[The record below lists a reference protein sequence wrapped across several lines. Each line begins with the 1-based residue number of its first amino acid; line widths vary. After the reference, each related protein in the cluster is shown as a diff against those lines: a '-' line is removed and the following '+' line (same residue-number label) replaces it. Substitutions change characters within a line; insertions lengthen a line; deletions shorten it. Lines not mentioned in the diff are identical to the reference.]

1 MGFYFRSVLIL
12 SSGHCC
18 RYLFRVLFGKR
29 GFPYGSLLFLSF
41 VFVHGAS
48 ALCPDSLVE
57 GLSSSTRADTRLRL
71 TFAASFLFSSSSAFL
86 FFWFSRSVPQ
96 CRLFPDI
103 YAGTRVCLSLLLT
116 FIDVTLLD
124 YNFFELRLLVYI
136 VSCAFCLSVYF
147 TIIYIDSKV
156 AICRKYSL
164 YVHSCSLFRLL
175 LQQANVKRNCSLHV
189 SAISSR

>member
-1 MGFYFRSVLIL
+1 M
-12 SSGHCC
+12 
-18 RYLFRVLFGKR
+18 FGKH

-41 VFVHGAS
+41 VFVRGAS
-48 ALCPDSLVE
+48 ALRPDSLVE
-57 GLSSSTRADTRLRL
+57 GLSSSTHADTRLRL

-86 FFWFSRSVPQ
+86 FCWFYRLVPQ

-103 YAGTRVCLSLLLT
+103 YAGTLVCSSLLLA

-147 TIIYIDSKV
+147 TIIYIDSKDE
-156 AICRKYSL
+156 IFRKYSL
-164 YVHSCSLFRLL
+164 YVHSCSLFRLW
-175 LQQANVKRNCSLHV
+175 LQQTNVKRNCSLHV
-189 SAISSR
+189 SAISTR